1 MRERRVI
8 NENTYS
14 HPFFFFFPP
23 QNLCFYQMYLA
34 LSSDFEVPTL
44 LKILD
49 LKTILCPPVVVG
61 IGDFESPRHNP
72 LVDACWGKDF
82 PRLSSATGCSLN
94 IVFFP
99 KILEYSGLWP
109 FSVFPWCQFLYTHQA
124 GRTPALKQ
132 NWPSS
137 EKSQNFKEKNA
148 IFNEHPVCIFLCN
161 FAYNL
166 LLLYTFVCICIMWN
180 KIFCSS
186 GAYTPME
193 PYAYFMTLSFQR

>member
-1 MRERRVI
+1 MKTHI
-8 NENTYS
+8 LILFS
-14 HPFFFFFPP
+14 SFFPP

-49 LKTILCPPVVVG
+49 LETILCPPVVVG

-72 LVDACWGKDF
+72 LVDACWRKDF

-109 FSVFPWCQFLYTHQA
+109 FSVFPYGVSVCTHTRQVEYQRC
-124 GRTPALKQ
+124 GRTGRIQ
-132 NWPSS
+132 
-137 EKSQNFKEKNA
+137 KN
-148 IFNEHPVCIFLCN
+148 H
-161 FAYNL
+161 
-166 LLLYTFVCICIMWN
+166 
-180 KIFCSS
+180 
-186 GAYTPME
+186 
-193 PYAYFMTLSFQR
+193 